1 MRLALWQGRS
11 PGGDVAAG
19 LHAIGG
25 ALAAAKGAGADM
37 LLMPELFLPGYNAI
51 PMRAEPDWPERL
63 SRLAAEAGTGLC
75 IGLAEEEAGALVN
88 AARAFGPDGAPLAR
102 YVKRRLFGHRERRL
116 FTPGAE
122 PCAFDFAG
130 RRIAL
135 MICYDAEFP
144 EEMREAARGGADL
157 VLVPTAN
164 PEPFDMVSRFTIPA
178 QAAMNGLTIAY
189 ANFCGEE
196 GALTYCGR
204 SLVAG
209 PDGEPLATA
218 GLHPAMLVV
227 DLPER
232 DDPALRPLS
241 TQIEDLRE

>member
-1 MRLALWQGRS
+1 MTRLALWQGLS
-11 PGGDVAAG
+11 PGGDIAAG
-19 LHAIGG
+19 FGEIDR
-25 ALAAAKGAGADM
+25 ALAAAKGAGADI

-51 PMRAEPDWPERL
+51 PMRAEATWAGRL
-63 SRLAAEAGTGLC
+63 SAAAAHAGVALV
-75 IGLAEEEAGALVN
+75 IGLAEEEGGLVN
-88 AARAFGPDGAPLAR
+88 VARAFGPDGAPLAR

-116 FTPGAE
+116 FTPGTAS
-122 PCAFDFAG
+122 CRFVFAG
-130 RRIAL
+130 RTIAL

-178 QAAMNGLTIAY
+178 QAAMNGLTVAY
-189 ANFCGEE
+189 ANFCGDE

-204 SLVAG
+204 SLIAG

-227 DLPER
+227 DLPQA
-232 DDPALRPLS
+232 DDPRLRPLS
-241 TQIEDLRE
+241 TQIEDLDR